1 MNNEKLKIK
10 CKKIVG
16 GITSGKLLVS
26 EQPINFLAM
35 IDIKTGKITDKN
47 HKLNSQSLK
56 NSILIF
62 PNAIGSSV
70 GAYTIFSLKNNNT
83 SPNGIICTNSVDITT
98 ASGCAISN
106 IPLVYIDKTNFEEL
120 KNYLDK
126 KDKNS
131 NGIIL
136 DAEKEI
142 ITLFFDNDKSI

>member
-47 HKLNSQSLK
+47 HKLNSQTLK

-106 IPLVYIDKTNFEEL
+106 IPLVFIEKKENEYLN
-120 KNYLDK
+120 KNR
-126 KDKNS
+126 
-131 NGIIL
+131 NGNMDIIL
-136 DAEKEI
+136 DADDGFI
-142 ITLFFDNDKSI
+142 ILNTTNDKSI

>member
-1 MNNEKLKIK
+1 MNNEKFNIK

-35 IDIKTGKITDKN
+35 IDIKTGKIMDKN
-47 HKLNSQSLK
+47 HKLNNQTLK

-106 IPLVYIDKTNFEEL
+106 IPLVFIEKKENEYLN
-120 KNYLDK
+120 KNR
-126 KDKNS
+126 
-131 NGIIL
+131 NGNMDIIL
-136 DAEKEI
+136 DADNGFI
-142 ITLFFDNDKSI
+142 ILNTTNDKSI

>member
-1 MNNEKLKIK
+1 MNNEKFKIK
-10 CKKIVG
+10 CKKIVVC
-16 GITSGKLLVS
+16 ITSGKLLVS

-47 HKLNSQSLK
+47 HKLNSQTLK

-70 GAYTIFSLKNNNT
+70 GAYTIFSLKNNNA

-106 IPLVYIDKTNFEEL
+106 IPLVHINKSNFEKLNNYSIEKG
-120 KNYLDK
+120 KNNTK
-126 KDKNS
+126 
-131 NGIIL
+131 IIV
-136 DAEKEI
+136 DAENEFI
-142 ITLFFDNDKSI
+142 FFQ

>member
-1 MNNEKLKIK
+1 MNNEKFKII

-35 IDIKTGKITDKN
+35 VDVKTGKVTDKN
-47 HKLNSQSLK
+47 HKLNSQILK
-56 NSILIF
+56 NSILVF

-106 IPLVYIDKTNFEEL
+106 IPLAHIEKKEYE
-120 KNYLDK
+120 YLDK
-126 KDKNS
+126 YR
-131 NGIIL
+131 NGNIDIIL
-136 DAEKEI
+136 DADRGFI
-142 ITLFFDNDKSI
+142 ILNTTNDKSI

>member
-1 MNNEKLKIK
+1 MNNEKFKIK

-47 HKLNSQSLK
+47 HKLNSQTLK

-70 GAYTIFSLKNNNT
+70 GAYTIFSLKNNST

-106 IPLVYIDKTNFEEL
+106 IPLVFIEKKENEYLN
-120 KNYLDK
+120 KNR
-126 KDKNS
+126 
-131 NGIIL
+131 NGNMDIIL
-136 DAEKEI
+136 DADNGFI
-142 ITLFFDNDKSI
+142 ILNTTNDKSI

>member
-1 MNNEKLKIK
+1 MNNEKFKIK

-35 IDIKTGKITDKN
+35 IDIKTGKITDKT
-47 HKLNSQSLK
+47 HKLNSQTLK

-106 IPLVYIDKTNFEEL
+106 IPLVFIEKKENEYLN
-120 KNYLDK
+120 KNR
-126 KDKNS
+126 
-131 NGIIL
+131 NGNMDIIL
-136 DAEKEI
+136 DADNGFI
-142 ITLFFDNDKSI
+142 ILNTTNDKSI

>member
-1 MNNEKLKIK
+1 MNNEKFKIK

-47 HKLNSQSLK
+47 HKLNSQTLK

-106 IPLVYIDKTNFEEL
+106 IPLVFIEKKENEYLN
-120 KNYLDK
+120 KNRNGNMDIMLDA
-126 KDKNS
+126 D
-131 NGIIL
+131 NGFIIL
-136 DAEKEI
+136 NN
-142 ITLFFDNDKSI
+142 TNDKSI

>member
-1 MNNEKLKIK
+1 MNSEKFNIK

-35 IDIKTGKITDKN
+35 IDIKTGKIMDKN
-47 HKLNSQSLK
+47 HKLNNQTLK

-106 IPLVYIDKTNFEEL
+106 IPLVFIEKKENEYLN
-120 KNYLDK
+120 KNR
-126 KDKNS
+126 
-131 NGIIL
+131 NGNMDIIL
-136 DAEKEI
+136 DADNGFI
-142 ITLFFDNDKSI
+142 ILNTTNDKSI

>member
-1 MNNEKLKIK
+1 MNNEKFKIK

-16 GITSGKLLVS
+16 GLTSGKLLVS

-47 HKLNSQSLK
+47 HKLNSQTLK

-106 IPLVYIDKTNFEEL
+106 IPLVFIEKKENEYLN
-120 KNYLDK
+120 KNR
-126 KDKNS
+126 
-131 NGIIL
+131 NGNMDIIL
-136 DAEKEI
+136 DADNGFI
-142 ITLFFDNDKSI
+142 ILNTTNDKSI

>member
-47 HKLNSQSLK
+47 HKLNSQTLK

-106 IPLVYIDKTNFEEL
+106 IPLVFIEKKENEYLN
-120 KNYLDK
+120 KNR
-126 KDKNS
+126 
-131 NGIIL
+131 NGNMDIIL
-136 DAEKEI
+136 DADNGFI
-142 ITLFFDNDKSI
+142 ILNITNDKSI

>member
-1 MNNEKLKIK
+1 MNNEKFKIK

-47 HKLNSQSLK
+47 HKLNSQTLK

-106 IPLVYIDKTNFEEL
+106 IPLVFIEKKENEYLN
-120 KNYLDK
+120 KNR
-126 KDKNS
+126 
-131 NGIIL
+131 NGNMDIIL
-136 DAEKEI
+136 DADNGFI
-142 ITLFFDNDKSI
+142 ILNTINDKSI

>member
-1 MNNEKLKIK
+1 MNNEKFNIK

-47 HKLNSQSLK
+47 HKLNSQTLK

-106 IPLVYIDKTNFEEL
+106 IPLVFIEKKENEYLN
-120 KNYLDK
+120 KNR
-126 KDKNS
+126 
-131 NGIIL
+131 NGNMDIIL
-136 DAEKEI
+136 DADNGFI
-142 ITLFFDNDKSI
+142 ILNTTNDKSI

>member
-1 MNNEKLKIK
+1 MNNEKFKIK

-26 EQPINFLAM
+26 EQSINFLAM

-47 HKLNSQSLK
+47 HKLNSQTLK

-106 IPLVYIDKTNFEEL
+106 IPLVFIEKKENEYLN
-120 KNYLDK
+120 KNR
-126 KDKNS
+126 
-131 NGIIL
+131 NGNMDIIL
-136 DAEKEI
+136 DADNGFI
-142 ITLFFDNDKSI
+142 ILNTTNDKSI

>member
-1 MNNEKLKIK
+1 MNKIKNIK
-10 CKKIVG
+10 CKRIVG
-16 GITSGKLLVS
+16 GITKGKLLFS
-26 EQPINFLAM
+26 EQPLNFLAM
-35 IDIKTGKITDKN
+35 LNVKTGEVIDTN
-47 HKLNSQSLK
+47 HELINKTLK
-56 NSILIF
+56 NNILVF
-62 PNAIGSSV
+62 PNSVGSSV

-106 IPLVYIDKTNFEEL
+106 IPLVHIDKNNFEEL

-126 KDKNS
+126 TDKNS

-142 ITLFFDNDKSI
+142 ITLFFNNDKSI

>member
-1 MNNEKLKIK
+1 MNKTKNIK
-10 CKKIVG
+10 CKRIVG
-16 GITSGKLLVS
+16 GITKGKLLFS
-26 EQPINFLAM
+26 EQPLNFLAM
-35 IDIKTGKITDKN
+35 LNVKTGQVIDINHELINKT
-47 HKLNSQSLK
+47 LK
-56 NSILIF
+56 NNILVF
-62 PNAIGSSV
+62 PNSVGSSV

-136 DAEKEI
+136 DAEKET

>member
-1 MNNEKLKIK
+1 MNNEKFKIK

-35 IDIKTGKITDKN
+35 IDIKTGKITDKD
-47 HKLNSQSLK
+47 HKLNSQTLK

-106 IPLVYIDKTNFEEL
+106 IPLVFIEKKENEYLN
-120 KNYLDK
+120 KNR
-126 KDKNS
+126 
-131 NGIIL
+131 NGNMDIIL
-136 DAEKEI
+136 DADNGFI
-142 ITLFFDNDKSI
+142 ILNTINDKSI

>member
-1 MNNEKLKIK
+1 
-10 CKKIVG
+10 
-16 GITSGKLLVS
+16 
-26 EQPINFLAM
+26 M

-47 HKLNSQSLK
+47 HKLNSQTLK

-106 IPLVYIDKTNFEEL
+106 IPLVFIEKKENEYLN
-120 KNYLDK
+120 KNR
-126 KDKNS
+126 
-131 NGIIL
+131 NGNMDIIL
-136 DAEKEI
+136 DADNGFI
-142 ITLFFDNDKSI
+142 ILNTTNDKSI

>member
-47 HKLNSQSLK
+47 HKLNSQTLK

-106 IPLVYIDKTNFEEL
+106 IPLVFIEKKENEYLN
-120 KNYLDK
+120 KNR
-126 KDKNS
+126 
-131 NGIIL
+131 NGNMDIIL
-136 DAEKEI
+136 DADNGFI
-142 ITLFFDNDKSI
+142 ILNTTNDKSI

>member
-1 MNNEKLKIK
+1 MNNEKFKIK

-47 HKLNSQSLK
+47 HKLNSQTLK

-98 ASGCAISN
+98 ASGCAISK
-106 IPLVYIDKTNFEEL
+106 IPLVFIEKKENEYLN
-120 KNYLDK
+120 KNR
-126 KDKNS
+126 
-131 NGIIL
+131 NGNMDIIL
-136 DAEKEI
+136 DADNGFI
-142 ITLFFDNDKSI
+142 ILNTTNDKSI

>member
-1 MNNEKLKIK
+1 MNNEKFKIK

-47 HKLNSQSLK
+47 HKLNSQTLK

-83 SPNGIICTNSVDITT
+83 SPNGIICTNYVSIQLHQDVQYQ
-98 ASGCAISN
+98 ISHW
-106 IPLVYIDKTNFEEL
+106 
-120 KNYLDK
+120 YL
-126 KDKNS
+126 
-131 NGIIL
+131 
-136 DAEKEI
+136 
-142 ITLFFDNDKSI
+142 

>member
-1 MNNEKLKIK
+1 MNKEKFNIK

-16 GITSGKLLVS
+16 GITRGKLLVS

-35 IDIKTGKITDKN
+35 IDIKTGQIMDKN
-47 HKLNSQSLK
+47 HKLNNQTLK
-56 NSILIF
+56 NNILVF

-106 IPLVYIDKTNFEEL
+106 IPLVHIE
-120 KNYLDK
+120 K
-126 KDKNS
+126 KDYEYLKKNRNS
-131 NGIIL
+131 NKDIIL
-136 DAEKEI
+136 DADNEFI
-142 ITLFFDNDKSI
+142 ILNTNDKSI

>member
-1 MNNEKLKIK
+1 MNNEKFKIK

-47 HKLNSQSLK
+47 HKLNSHTLK

-106 IPLVYIDKTNFEEL
+106 IPLVFIEKKENEYLN
-120 KNYLDK
+120 KNR
-126 KDKNS
+126 
-131 NGIIL
+131 NGNMDIIL
-136 DAEKEI
+136 DADNGFI
-142 ITLFFDNDKSI
+142 ILNTTNDKSI

>member
-1 MNNEKLKIK
+1 MNKIKNIK
-10 CKKIVG
+10 CKRIVG
-16 GITSGKLLVS
+16 GITKGKLLFS
-26 EQPINFLAM
+26 EQPLNFLAM
-35 IDIKTGKITDKN
+35 LNVKTGEVIDTN
-47 HKLNSQSLK
+47 HELINKTLK
-56 NSILIF
+56 NNILVF
-62 PNAIGSSV
+62 PNSVGSSV

-106 IPLVYIDKTNFEEL
+106 IPLVYIDKNNFEEL

-126 KDKNS
+126 TDKNS

-142 ITLFFDNDKSI
+142 ITLFFNNDKSI